1 MKTCGLRRCAL
12 RFRPVPLRPWG
23 WRWCYG
29 CRPRPRA
36 HERGERHAA
45 PTRGRRRRG
54 GGRNDGAGAL
64 PQPVHTVASP
74 GAYAQVPYRVRRAH
88 GEHGGGR
95 AAARPAL
102 RLLPRACAGWRRH
115 DRRRTDAAA
124 PNGGAHARQLPGR
137 RRRHSPLPQDHRRM
151 PQPWHRHV
159 SSDLSRRRS
168 RRSGQLLGRPTGPLP
183 VRSATTTLGAV
194 TR

>member
-1 MKTCGLRRCAL
+1 MKTCGHRRCAL
-12 RFRPVPLRPWG
+12 RLRPVPLRPWG

-54 GGRNDGAGAL
+54 GERNDGAGAL
-64 PQPVHTVASP
+64 PQPVYA
-74 GAYAQVPYRVRRAH
+74 GAPPEAHPQVPHRVRCAH

-102 RLLPRACAGWRRH
+102 RLLPRARAGWSRH
-115 DRRRTDAAA
+115 DRGRTDAAA

-151 PQPWHRHV
+151 PQPWAPSCV
-159 SSDLSRRRS
+159 IRS
-168 RRSGQLLGRPTGPLP
+168 ITSAPTAIRTTPGRLTGPPP
-183 VRSATTTLGAV
+183 VRSATTTPGAAM
-194 TR
+194 R